1 MARRSL
7 ARNSLLLDEQRPASS
22 ASKNLAWLVRA
33 GKCFFGLGLLV
44 ALVLANGCG
53 TANTLVEENLA
64 RATLERTLEHW
75 KSGGSV
81 EDCRLWTP
89 PVVVG
94 TSPWSDNAK
103 LVEYQIGESR
113 ALDANLFVNVELTLE
128 ISGRR
133 ETSVEQYCV
142 GTDPVLTVFRAMS
155 PAF

>member
-1 MARRSL
+1 MSNFQRDSSL
-7 ARNSLLLDEQRPASS
+7 PAS
-22 ASKNLAWLVRA
+22 AARPPQRWLVAAR
-33 GKCFFGLGLLV
+33 KYFFGLGLLLS
-44 ALVLANGCG
+44 LVSTSGCG
-53 TANTLVEENLA
+53 AGNTLVEEDLA

-113 ALDANLFVNVELTLE
+113 AFDANLFVNVELTLE